1 MSEQPRLDSPGLH
14 PGDWFEPGP
23 RPGAGEHRSV
33 RAGWLAFAGVLMVM
47 TGALNATKGLAGV
60 LADEFYV
67 VPPANVLAL
76 DFTAW
81 GWVHIAV
88 GVLVALTG
96 GALLAGVPWAR
107 PAAIVLIVLDAI
119 AQIAWVAVYPVWS
132 AVVIALCVAVIW
144 SIVVHGDAV
153 AGDL

>member
-1 MSEQPRLDSPGLH
+1 MSEQQRLDDPLV
-14 PGDWFEPGP
+14 PAGDWFEQGP
-23 RPGAGEHRSV
+23 RPGTGEHRSV
-33 RAGWLAFAGVLMVM
+33 RAGWLAFASVLMVM

-67 VPPANVLAL
+67 VPPANVMAL

-88 GVLVALTG
+88 GGLVALTG
-96 GALLAGVPWAR
+96 GVLLAGVPWAR
-107 PAAIVLIVLDAI
+107 PAAIVLIVLNAI

-132 AVVIALCVAVIW
+132 AVVIALCVVVIW
-144 SIVVHGDAV
+144 AIVVHGDAV
-153 AGDL
+153 AGES